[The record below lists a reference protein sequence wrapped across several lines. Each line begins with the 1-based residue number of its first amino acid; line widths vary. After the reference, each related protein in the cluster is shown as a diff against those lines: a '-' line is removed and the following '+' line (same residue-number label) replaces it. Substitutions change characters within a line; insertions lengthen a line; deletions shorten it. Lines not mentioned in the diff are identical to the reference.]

1 MSVEEVTTNS
11 KFPEFKEVLPG
22 DRVVLVNNHV
32 ASVDDADDAQL
43 LALATERMKH
53 YDPSKLRSSSD
64 IMEKYGITDD
74 DLADV
79 DAVIE

>member
-1 MSVEEVTTNS
+1 MSVEDVATNS

-22 DRVVLVNNHV
+22 DRVVLVNNHA
-32 ASVDDADDAQL
+32 ASVDDADDVQL

-53 YDPSKLRSSSD
+53 FDPSKLRSFSD